1 MLALL
6 RRGSCNLHN
15 SAGFASTRHARLC
28 HGREGIREP
37 QGPASE
43 AAGFPTT
50 SPASLISVGAAT
62 SFRAHH

>member
-6 RRGSCNLHN
+6 RRGSCNLRK
-15 SAGFASTRHARLC
+15 SAGFASNRYACLC

-37 QGPASE
+37 QGPTSE
-43 AAGFPTT
+43 EAGLPTT
-50 SPASLISVGAAT
+50 SLASLISVGVAI